1 MKKVLSVAL
10 AVLMICA
17 ISIPAFANTIT
28 DGGATT
34 GDALVKVNTEDV
46 AGGTFTVEY
55 PATTAVKWGTENTDI
70 QYTSTTH
77 LEAGSTLSVKV
88 AKDEDYAQMKY
99 LRYTLDYTLGGDTDV
114 TVDTVTT
121 TQTNTLNFG
130 ITEENWKTAPVAPYE
145 AHLTF
150 TVAVVGA

>member
-17 ISIPAFANTIT
+17 ISIPAFANMIT
-28 DGGATT
+28 DENEGGT
-34 GDALVKVNTEDV
+34 GDALVKVNTENV

-55 PATTAVKWGTENTDI
+55 PATTAVDWGTENTDI

-77 LEAGSTLSVKV
+77 LAAGKQLSVKV
-88 AKDEDYAQMKY
+88 TKDADYAQMKY

-121 TQTNTLNFG
+121 KTSTLNFG
-130 ITEENWKTAPVAPYE
+130 ITEDNWKTAPVAPYE

>member
-17 ISIPAFANTIT
+17 ISIPAFATTIT
-28 DGGATT
+28 DETANT
-34 GDALVKVNTEDV
+34 GTAKVTVNTEEV

-55 PATTAVKWGTENTDI
+55 PATTAVKWGTPNTNI

-88 AKDEDYAQMKY
+88 AKHADYAQMKY
-99 LRYTLDYTLGGDTDV
+99 LDYKLDYTLGGDTDV
-114 TVDTVTT
+114 TVDTVATKT
-121 TQTNTLNFG
+121 STLNFG
-130 ITEENWKTAPVAPYE
+130 IAEANWQAAPVAPYE
-145 AHLTF
+145 AILTF
-150 TVAVVGA
+150 TVAVV

>member
-55 PATTAVKWGTENTDI
+55 PARTAVNWGTENTDI

-88 AKDEDYAQMKY
+88 TKHADYAQMKY
-99 LRYTLDYTLGGDTDV
+99 LDYTLDYTLGGDTDV

-121 TQTNTLNFG
+121 KTSTLNFG
-130 ITEENWKTAPVAPYE
+130 ITEANWKTAPVAPYE